1 MALTLPASMRFFER
15 GWLSANNVL
24 FMGEDAGEQTA
35 LVDSGY
41 VTHAPQTLALVRHAL
56 QGRPLER
63 LLNTHLH
70 SDHCGGNA
78 ALQAVYRC
86 HTAIPQAEAAKVAA
100 WDEQALSFK
109 ATGQQCARF
118 RFDALLAPGQQLRL
132 GGMEWE
138 VLGAPGH
145 DPHALLLF
153 CPQEGILIA
162 GDALWENGFGVIFP
176 ELEGESGFDETQATL
191 DLIASLDARLV
202 IPGHGGMFTDVSGAL
217 ARAYSRLDYL
227 SADPKRNAENAV
239 KVLVKF
245 LLLERQ
251 RIALAEL
258 PRLLASIPVVGSA
271 MGQMDMDL
279 IAGEQAQL
287 GRVDGEPVHP
297 TSLRIPVGTV
307 DAGATLAQPRK
318 VGGSPAHASNAPAH
332 TAEALD
338 SHYTILANWAIAS
351 LVRAK
356 AARLEHNFLV
366 DR

>member
-1 MALTLPASMRFFER
+1 MASTLPASMRVFER

-24 FMGEDAGEQTA
+24 FTGKETA

-41 VTHAPQTLALVRHAL
+41 LTHAPQTLALVRHAL

-78 ALQAVYRC
+78 ALQAAYGC
-86 HTAIPQAEAAKVAA
+86 HTAIPQAEAARVAA
-100 WDEQALSFK
+100 WDEEALSFR
-109 ATGQQCARF
+109 ATGQQCAPF
-118 RFDALLAPGQQLRL
+118 TFDALLAPGQELTL
-132 GGMEWE
+132 GGMEWQ

-145 DPHALLLF
+145 DPHAVLLF

-176 ELEGESGFDETQATL
+176 ELEGEPGFDETRATL
-191 DLIASLDARLV
+191 ELIASLDARLV
-202 IPGHGGMFTDVSGAL
+202 IPGHGGMFTDVPGAL
-217 ARAYSRLDYL
+217 ARACSRLDYL
-227 SADPKRNAENAV
+227 AADPKRNAENAV

-251 RIALAEL
+251 RIALADL

-271 MGQMDMDL
+271 MGQMDMAAL
-279 IAGEQAQL
+279 ASEHTSL
-287 GRVDGEPVHP
+287 KRVDGEPVHP
-297 TSLRIPVGTV
+297 TSPVRRV
-307 DAGATLAQPRK
+307 D
-318 VGGSPAHASNAPAH
+318 GSAVNASNARPHAA
-332 TAEALD
+332 TPIDTSNL
-338 SHYTILANWAIAS
+338 YVTLANWATSS
-351 LVRAK
+351 LVRAQ
-356 AARLEHNFLV
+356 AARIENNFLV